1 MSNKSGRFSK
11 LTLWYKADSIDVD
24 NISLR
29 TMDKRFTLSY
39 ILFCRKTK
47 IFKKNR
53 KYHSNILLLSFPMIG
68 LSLFFPKN
76 VTLNR
81 NSKFL
86 KKKMLAYIV
95 CLFSWWFK
103 KNSAWFDKSKWS
115 SNHLLNDTT
124 KKYSQMDFTWIYS
137 ATKTMN
143 YSLLAVS
150 F

>member
-1 MSNKSGRFSK
+1 MGNKSGRFSK

-47 IFKKNR
+47 FFKKNR

-68 LSLFFPKN
+68 LSLFSKQKFQVFIKN
-76 VTLNR
+76 ASLY
-81 NSKFL
+81 SMFL
-86 KKKMLAYIV
+86 FMVIQ
-95 CLFSWWFK
+95 K
-103 KNSAWFDKSKWS
+103 KNSAWFDKSKLS

-143 YSLLAVS
+143 CI
-150 F
+150 